1 MKLGAGRAS
10 EVARRAG
17 GAAAAALGRGLATA
31 GWWRRGRANLAA
43 AAAGL
48 VPGAGGQR
56 PGVRRPAGA
65 RV

>member
-43 AAAGL
+43 AGL

>member
-43 AAAGL
+43 AAA
-48 VPGAGGQR
+48 AA
-56 PGVRRPAGA
+56 AGA
-65 RV
+65 CDGDGDGLQLR